1 MATLKEFVKMTK
13 LSHND
18 KTSGKRMREIIDV
31 LRQYHV
37 TQGLTPQKA
46 VDVLEAL
53 GPTFVKI
60 GQIAATRSDM
70 LPQDYCE
77 AFFKLQTDVKPM
89 PFDAVIECID
99 KAYGKNWNEVFL
111 AIDPKPLGSASI
123 AQVHKAVLLDGSV
136 VAVKVRRPGIV
147 EEMKDDIRLM
157 KRLLATAEFVT
168 SQHENILLNFEN
180 LLDELQKTTEKE
192 LDFRIEL
199 QNLVRFHANMA
210 KQDGISS
217 PIPYPEISNASV
229 FVMQYIEGVQVD
241 DKEALVKAGVDL
253 NKLASQILHS
263 YIVQILDDGF
273 FHADPHGGN
282 IIIKDKT
289 IIWIDLGMTGSLKA
303 SQRELVSQ
311 MFRALVAD
319 DPYKMMQAVLGI
331 SHLNG
336 DVNYG
341 MLLSQLGALIHR
353 YGGADLSDINMAQVA
368 EELMDIMHSQ
378 HLIMD
383 PSVTMLVRGIV
394 TIEGMIERMS
404 PSTNVMKIVSESV
417 LRESFTPRHIEMKAV
432 ELSSATLNSI
442 EAMTKIPS
450 QMLNTMEMLDRGE
463 ITLKGEV
470 KASEDILV
478 TLYASVGRI
487 SLAIISVGLFLGS
500 SILCTTN
507 MEPKLLEVPVL
518 GVLGYLGAF
527 VLGIYVIVQTFRSR
541 HKIRNKEKLN

>member
-1 MATLKEFVKMTK
+1 MATLKDFVKMTK
-13 LSHND
+13 LSLND
-18 KTSGKRMREIIDV
+18 KTSGKRMREIIEV
-31 LRQYHV
+31 LREYHV

-77 AFFKLQTDVKPM
+77 AFFKLQTDVAPM
-89 PFDAVIECID
+89 SFDEVIGCIN
-99 KAYGKNWNEVFL
+99 KAYGKDWSEIFL

-147 EEMKDDIRLM
+147 SEMSDDIKLM
-157 KRLLATAEFVT
+157 KRILATAEFVAP
-168 SQHENILLNFEN
+168 QHENTLLNFES
-180 LLDELQKTTEKE
+180 LLDELQNTTEKE
-192 LDFRIEL
+192 LDFRVEL
-199 QNLVRFHANMA
+199 KNLVRFHANMA
-210 KQDGISS
+210 KQQGVSS
-217 PIPYPEISNASV
+217 PMPYPEISNASV
-229 FVMQYIEGVQVD
+229 LVMQYIEGIQVD

-253 NKLASQILHS
+253 DKLASRILHS
-263 YIVQILDDGF
+263 YITQILDDGF

-282 IIIKDKT
+282 IIIQDRT
-289 IIWIDLGMTGSLKA
+289 IIWIDLGMTGTLKA

-336 DVNYG
+336 SVDYG
-341 MLLSQLGALIHR
+341 KLLSQLEALIHR

-368 EELMDIMHSQ
+368 EELMDIVHAQ

-417 LRESFTPRHIEMKAV
+417 LRESLTAKHLEMKAV
-432 ELSSATLNSI
+432 ELSSATLDSM

-450 QMLNTMEMLDRGE
+450 QVLNTMEMLDRGE
-463 ITLKGEV
+463 IALKGEV
-470 KASEDILV
+470 KASEDLLATV
-478 TLYASVGRI
+478 HASVGRI
-487 SLAIISVGLFLGS
+487 SLAMISVGLFLGS

-507 MEPKLLEVPVL
+507 MEPRLLEVPVL

-527 VLGIYVIVQTFRSR
+527 VLGVYVIVQTFRAKR
-541 HKIRNKEKLN
+541 

>member
-1 MATLKEFVKMTK
+1 MATLKDFVKMTK
-13 LSHND
+13 LSLND
-18 KTSGKRMREIIDV
+18 KTSGKRMREIIEV
-31 LRQYHV
+31 LREYHV

-77 AFFKLQTDVKPM
+77 AFFKLQTDVTPM
-89 PFDAVIECID
+89 SFDEVIGCIN
-99 KAYGKNWNEVFL
+99 KAYGKDWSEIFL

-147 EEMKDDIRLM
+147 SEMSDDIKLM
-157 KRLLATAEFVT
+157 KRMLATAEFVAP
-168 SQHENILLNFEN
+168 QHENTLLNFES
-180 LLDELQKTTEKE
+180 LLDELQNTTEKE
-192 LDFRIEL
+192 LDFRVEL
-199 QNLVRFHANMA
+199 KNLVRFHANMA
-210 KQDGISS
+210 KQQGVSS
-217 PIPYPEISNASV
+217 PMPYPEISNASV
-229 FVMQYIEGVQVD
+229 LVMQYIEGIQVD

-253 NKLASQILHS
+253 DKLASRILHS
-263 YIVQILDDGF
+263 YITQILDDGF

-282 IIIKDKT
+282 IIIQDRT
-289 IIWIDLGMTGSLKA
+289 IIWIDLGMTGTLKA

-336 DVNYG
+336 SVDYG
-341 MLLSQLGALIHR
+341 KLLSQLEALIHR

-368 EELMDIMHSQ
+368 EELMDIVHAQ

-417 LRESFTPRHIEMKAV
+417 LREPLTAKHLEMKAV
-432 ELSSATLNSI
+432 ELSSATLDSM

-450 QMLNTMEMLDRGE
+450 QVLNTMEMLDRGE
-463 ITLKGEV
+463 IALKGEV
-470 KASEDILV
+470 KASEDLLATV
-478 TLYASVGRI
+478 HASVGRI
-487 SLAIISVGLFLGS
+487 SLAMISVGLFLGS

-507 MEPKLLEVPVL
+507 MEPRLLEVPVL

-527 VLGIYVIVQTFRSR
+527 VLGVYVIVQTFRA
-541 HKIRNKEKLN
+541 KC

>member
-1 MATLKEFVKMTK
+1 MATLKDFVKMTK
-13 LSHND
+13 LSLND
-18 KTSGKRMREIIDV
+18 KTSGKRMREIIEV
-31 LRQYHV
+31 LREYHV

-77 AFFKLQTDVKPM
+77 AFFKLQTDVAPM
-89 PFDAVIECID
+89 SFDEVIGCIN
-99 KAYGKNWNEVFL
+99 KAYGKDWSEIFL

-147 EEMKDDIRLM
+147 SEMSDDIKLM
-157 KRLLATAEFVT
+157 KRILATAEFVAP
-168 SQHENILLNFEN
+168 QHENTLLNFES
-180 LLDELQKTTEKE
+180 LLDELQNTTEKE
-192 LDFRIEL
+192 LDFRVEL
-199 QNLVRFHANMA
+199 KNLVRFHANMA
-210 KQDGISS
+210 KQQGVSS
-217 PIPYPEISNASV
+217 PMPYPEISNASV
-229 FVMQYIEGVQVD
+229 LVMQYIEGIQVD

-253 NKLASQILHS
+253 DKLASRILHS
-263 YIVQILDDGF
+263 YITQILDDGF

-282 IIIKDKT
+282 IIIQDRT
-289 IIWIDLGMTGSLKA
+289 IIWIDLGMTGTLKA

-336 DVNYG
+336 SVDYG
-341 MLLSQLGALIHR
+341 KLLSQLEALIHR

-368 EELMDIMHSQ
+368 EELMDIVHAQ

-417 LRESFTPRHIEMKAV
+417 LRESLTAKHLEMKAV
-432 ELSSATLNSI
+432 ELSSGTLDSM

-450 QMLNTMEMLDRGE
+450 QVLNTMEMLDRGE
-463 ITLKGEV
+463 IALKGEV
-470 KASEDILV
+470 KASEDLLATV
-478 TLYASVGRI
+478 HASVGRI
-487 SLAIISVGLFLGS
+487 SLAMISVGLFLGS

-507 MEPKLLEVPVL
+507 MEPRLLEVPVL

-527 VLGIYVIVQTFRSR
+527 VLGVYVIVQTFRAKR
-541 HKIRNKEKLN
+541 

>member
-1 MATLKEFVKMTK
+1 MATLKDFVKMTK
-13 LSHND
+13 LSLND
-18 KTSGKRMREIIDV
+18 KTSGKRMREIIEV
-31 LRQYHV
+31 LREYHV

-77 AFFKLQTDVKPM
+77 AFFKLQTDVAPM
-89 PFDAVIECID
+89 SFDEVIGCIN
-99 KAYGKNWNEVFL
+99 KAYGKDWSEIFL

-147 EEMKDDIRLM
+147 SEMSDDIKLM
-157 KRLLATAEFVT
+157 KRMLATAEFVAP
-168 SQHENILLNFEN
+168 QHENTLLNFES
-180 LLDELQKTTEKE
+180 LLDELQNTTEKE
-192 LDFRIEL
+192 LDFRVEL
-199 QNLVRFHANMA
+199 KNLVRFHANMA
-210 KQDGISS
+210 KQQGVSS
-217 PIPYPEISNASV
+217 PMSYPEISNASV
-229 FVMQYIEGVQVD
+229 LVMQYIEGIQVD

-253 NKLASQILHS
+253 DKLASRILHS
-263 YIVQILDDGF
+263 YITQILDDGF

-282 IIIKDKT
+282 IIIQDRT
-289 IIWIDLGMTGSLKA
+289 IIWIDLGMTGTLKA

-336 DVNYG
+336 SVDYG
-341 MLLSQLGALIHR
+341 KLLSQLEALIHR

-368 EELMDIMHSQ
+368 EELMDIVHAQ

-417 LRESFTPRHIEMKAV
+417 LRESLTAKHLEMKAV
-432 ELSSATLNSI
+432 ELSSATLDSM

-450 QMLNTMEMLDRGE
+450 QVLNTMEMLDRGE
-463 ITLKGEV
+463 IALKGEV
-470 KASEDILV
+470 KASEDLLTTV
-478 TLYASVGRI
+478 HASVGRI
-487 SLAIISVGLFLGS
+487 SLAMISVGLFLGS

-507 MEPKLLEVPVL
+507 MEPRLLEVPVL

-527 VLGIYVIVQTFRSR
+527 VLGVYVIVQTFRAKR
-541 HKIRNKEKLN
+541 

>member
-1 MATLKEFVKMTK
+1 
-13 LSHND
+13 
-18 KTSGKRMREIIDV
+18 
-31 LRQYHV
+31 
-37 TQGLTPQKA
+37 
-46 VDVLEAL
+46 
-53 GPTFVKI
+53 
-60 GQIAATRSDM
+60 
-70 LPQDYCE
+70 
-77 AFFKLQTDVKPM
+77 
-89 PFDAVIECID
+89 
-99 KAYGKNWNEVFL
+99 
-111 AIDPKPLGSASI
+111 
-123 AQVHKAVLLDGSV
+123 
-136 VAVKVRRPGIV
+136 
-147 EEMKDDIRLM
+147 
-157 KRLLATAEFVT
+157 
-168 SQHENILLNFEN
+168 
-180 LLDELQKTTEKE
+180 
-192 LDFRIEL
+192 
-199 QNLVRFHANMA
+199 
-210 KQDGISS
+210 
-217 PIPYPEISNASV
+217 
-229 FVMQYIEGVQVD
+229 
-241 DKEALVKAGVDL
+241 
-253 NKLASQILHS
+253 
-263 YIVQILDDGF
+263 
-273 FHADPHGGN
+273 
-282 IIIKDKT
+282 
-289 IIWIDLGMTGSLKA
+289 
-303 SQRELVSQ
+303 
-311 MFRALVAD
+311 
-319 DPYKMMQAVLGI
+319 
-331 SHLNG
+331 
-336 DVNYG
+336 

-417 LRESFTPRHIEMKAV
+417 LRESFTPKHIEMKAI

-527 VLGIYVIVQTFRSR
+527 VLGVYVIVQTFRSR
-541 HKIRNKEKLN
+541 HRIRNKEKLN

>member
-13 LSHND
+13 LSFND

-89 PFDAVIECID
+89 LFDEVIECID

-210 KQDGISS
+210 KQEGIGS
-217 PIPYPEISNASV
+217 PMPYPEISNASV
-229 FVMQYIEGVQVD
+229 LVMQYIEGIQVD

-253 NKLASQILHS
+253 NKLASRILHS

-273 FHADPHGGN
+273 FHADPHEIG
-282 IIIKDKT
+282 
-289 IIWIDLGMTGSLKA
+289 
-303 SQRELVSQ
+303 
-311 MFRALVAD
+311 RAHV
-319 DPYKMMQAVLGI
+319 
-331 SHLNG
+331 
-336 DVNYG
+336 
-341 MLLSQLGALIHR
+341 
-353 YGGADLSDINMAQVA
+353 
-368 EELMDIMHSQ
+368 
-378 HLIMD
+378 
-383 PSVTMLVRGIV
+383 
-394 TIEGMIERMS
+394 
-404 PSTNVMKIVSESV
+404 
-417 LRESFTPRHIEMKAV
+417 
-432 ELSSATLNSI
+432 
-442 EAMTKIPS
+442 
-450 QMLNTMEMLDRGE
+450 
-463 ITLKGEV
+463 
-470 KASEDILV
+470 
-478 TLYASVGRI
+478 
-487 SLAIISVGLFLGS
+487 
-500 SILCTTN
+500 
-507 MEPKLLEVPVL
+507 
-518 GVLGYLGAF
+518 
-527 VLGIYVIVQTFRSR
+527 
-541 HKIRNKEKLN
+541 

>member
-1 MATLKEFVKMTK
+1 MATLKDFVKMTK
-13 LSHND
+13 LSLND
-18 KTSGKRMREIIDV
+18 KTSGKRMREIIEV
-31 LRQYHV
+31 LREYHV

-77 AFFKLQTDVKPM
+77 AFFKLQTDVAPM
-89 PFDAVIECID
+89 SFDEVIGCIN
-99 KAYGKNWNEVFL
+99 KAYGKDWSEIFL

-147 EEMKDDIRLM
+147 SEMSDDIKLM
-157 KRLLATAEFVT
+157 KRMLATAEFVAP
-168 SQHENILLNFEN
+168 QHENTLLNFES
-180 LLDELQKTTEKE
+180 LLDELQNTTEKE
-192 LDFRIEL
+192 LDFRVEL
-199 QNLVRFHANMA
+199 KNLVRFHANMA
-210 KQDGISS
+210 KQQGVSS
-217 PIPYPEISNASV
+217 PMPYPEISNASV
-229 FVMQYIEGVQVD
+229 LVMQYIEGIQVD

-253 NKLASQILHS
+253 DKLASRILHS
-263 YIVQILDDGF
+263 YITQILDDGF

-282 IIIKDKT
+282 IIIQDRT
-289 IIWIDLGMTGSLKA
+289 IIWIDLGMTGTLKA

-336 DVNYG
+336 SVDYG
-341 MLLSQLGALIHR
+341 KLLSQLEALIHR

-368 EELMDIMHSQ
+368 EELMDIVHAQ

-417 LRESFTPRHIEMKAV
+417 LRESLTAKHLEMKAL
-432 ELSSATLNSI
+432 ELSSATLDSM

-450 QMLNTMEMLDRGE
+450 QVLNTMEMLDRGE
-463 ITLKGEV
+463 IALKGEV
-470 KASEDILV
+470 KASEDLLATV
-478 TLYASVGRI
+478 HASVGRI
-487 SLAIISVGLFLGS
+487 SLAMISVGLFLGS

-507 MEPKLLEVPVL
+507 MEPRLLEVPVL

-527 VLGIYVIVQTFRSR
+527 VLGVYVIVQTFRAKR
-541 HKIRNKEKLN
+541 

>member
-1 MATLKEFVKMTK
+1 MATLKDFVKMTK
-13 LSHND
+13 LSLND
-18 KTSGKRMREIIDV
+18 KTSGKRMREIIEV
-31 LRQYHV
+31 LREYHV

-77 AFFKLQTDVKPM
+77 AFFKLQTDVAPM
-89 PFDAVIECID
+89 SFDEVIGCIN
-99 KAYGKNWNEVFL
+99 KAYGKDWSEIFL

-147 EEMKDDIRLM
+147 SEMSDDIKLM
-157 KRLLATAEFVT
+157 KRMLATAEFVAP
-168 SQHENILLNFEN
+168 QHENTLLNFES
-180 LLDELQKTTEKE
+180 LLDELQNTTEKE
-192 LDFRIEL
+192 LDFRVEL
-199 QNLVRFHANMA
+199 KNLVRFHANMA
-210 KQDGISS
+210 KQQGVSS
-217 PIPYPEISNASV
+217 PMPYPEISNASV
-229 FVMQYIEGVQVD
+229 LVMQYIEGIQVD

-253 NKLASQILHS
+253 DKLASRILHS
-263 YIVQILDDGF
+263 YITQILDDGF

-282 IIIKDKT
+282 IIIQDRT
-289 IIWIDLGMTGSLKA
+289 IIWIDLGMTGTLKA

-336 DVNYG
+336 SVDYG
-341 MLLSQLGALIHR
+341 KLLSQLEALIHR

-368 EELMDIMHSQ
+368 EELMDIVHAQ

-417 LRESFTPRHIEMKAV
+417 LRESLTAKHLEMKAV
-432 ELSSATLNSI
+432 ELSSATLDSM

-450 QMLNTMEMLDRGE
+450 QVLNTMEMLDRGE
-463 ITLKGEV
+463 IALKGEV
-470 KASEDILV
+470 KASEDLLATV
-478 TLYASVGRI
+478 HASVGRI
-487 SLAIISVGLFLGS
+487 SLAMISVGLFLGS

-507 MEPKLLEVPVL
+507 MEPRLLEVPVL

-527 VLGIYVIVQTFRSR
+527 VLGVYVIVQTFRAKR
-541 HKIRNKEKLN
+541 